1 VVASPYARKLA
12 RDAGVDIAQA
22 SGSGPNGRIV
32 AADVQQLI
40 TSGGGKPAAAG
51 AGAPA
56 PASGE
61 VGPGPCSCIEALFI
75 VSKIRMLA
83 EHGNNLA
90 PYHFLGDELQ

>member
-1 VVASPYARKLA
+1 MVASPYARKLA

-61 VGPGPCSCIEALFI
+61 VCPDPCSGMEALFI

-83 EHGNNLA
+83 EHNL
-90 PYHFLGDELQ
+90 YGSLSFLG